1 MTAAP
6 CQPEHSPGW
15 QSPGSRSSPPSC
27 CLPGPR
33 GPPACGGPALSR
45 VSGEG
50 NETSLCWCSRC
61 CQDQTGTG
69 RESTRINLST
79 LHKTLT
85 SRVFIMRCKP
95 TGILRAAGHFS
106 DLRLLFPAQE
116 TTEHPAAEMSRSTC
130 HHPTSTQASAKL
142 SLLTSPPS
150 LLLLLAIFYT
160 LLYLDYQADGRC
172 SLWDK
177 AHWNEFYTYIS

>member
-1 MTAAP
+1 MP

-15 QSPGSRSSPPSC
+15 RSPGSRSAPLSC

-50 NETSLCWCSRC
+50 NETSPCWYSRC
-61 CQDQTGTG
+61 CQDQTGIV
-69 RESTRINLST
+69 RESVRINHFM

-85 SRVFIMRCKP
+85 SYVFFMCCKP
-95 TGILRAAGHFS
+95 TGILRAAGCSS
-106 DLRLLFPAQE
+106 DLRLLCTAKE
-116 TTEHPAAEMSRSTC
+116 TTEHPAAEMSQSMC
-130 HHPTSTQASAKL
+130 HYPTSTQASGKL
-142 SLLTSPPS
+142 SLLTLPPS
-150 LLLLLAIFYT
+150 LSILLAIFYT
-160 LLYLDYQADGRC
+160 LPYLDYQADGRW

-177 AHWNEFYTYIS
+177 AYWNEFYTYLS